1 MRPVAGGLIGRARR
15 CLRDDFESD
24 PYLPYVLGLAT
35 LLAGF
40 WFWHRVPNFAT
51 RDERWRIVD
60 PMSFVGTVAAD
71 PGIDS
76 VLAGMQQGRAF
87 GATFYLFGLAL
98 LPVFVV
104 AFLTGQLDAFV
115 QLPEHASVD
124 LWAHW
129 QRTPAWI
136 WTWSVVLGRLVVVAL
151 AVGCVYVTY
160 RIGTVMRDRATGRLA
175 ALLLSFTWGFLV
187 LAHEVG
193 EDVPALFFFLL
204 VVYFCIRYTE
214 TGEPAL
220 FLAACLAG
228 GIAIAVKLTT
238 VVCVILIAGAFVL
251 RVGNAGDDWRAALV
265 RPRMLAVGAA
275 LGAGAIY
282 LGFPTVVAGGLEPL
296 VARIGRGTTGKTDP
310 HGWRIEPTWW
320 WFLRGYL
327 NGMGLPLFVAS
338 VAGLLASVP
347 RMIRRSTEADGIALV
362 LIALAAYV
370 RLYANWAYIRTHHLL
385 PTIAL
390 LVVVLAV
397 ALRRLADARPKI
409 GRPLVA
415 LLLLTSGLYAGVGDL
430 GYAAQSRDRA
440 TGWLDSN
447 AAPNATVETYP
458 NDPQEAAVPHW
469 MTVYRLSNR
478 NATPGG
484 AKESGMAWL
493 RAIEERCPDYVQ
505 LHYYESVL
513 VLAPDD
519 WSERASRLSSDPRE
533 RFVRDLLAEDTYPYR
548 VAATFGRRPAF
559 LDNRTRSAGLPE
571 LVEVGLVP
579 RAIQYGDPQDVGVDQ
594 YTVVLERT
602 GQCNA
607 SG

>member
-1 MRPVAGGLIGRARR
+1 MRPVAGGLVGRARR

-24 PYLPYVLGLAT
+24 PYLPYILGLAT
-35 LLAGF
+35 VLAGF

-60 PMSFVGTVAAD
+60 PMSFVGTFAAD
-71 PGIDS
+71 PGIES
-76 VLAGMQQGRAF
+76 ALAGMQQGRAF

-104 AFLTGQLDAFV
+104 AFLTGQIDAFV

-136 WTWSVVLGRLVVVAL
+136 WTWSVLLGRLVVVAL

-160 RIGTVMRDRATGRLA
+160 RIGTAMRDRAAGRLA

-204 VVYFCIRYTE
+204 VVYFCIRYAE
-214 TGEPAL
+214 TGDAAL
-220 FLAACLAG
+220 FLAASLAG
-228 GIAIAVKLTT
+228 GIAIALKLTT
-238 VVCVILIAGAFVL
+238 VVCVLVIASAFVL
-251 RVGNAGDDWRAALV
+251 RVGNAGDDWRAALF

-296 VARIGRGTTGKTDP
+296 VARIQRGTTGKTDP
-310 HGWRIEPTWW
+310 HGWRVAPTWW
-320 WFLRGYL
+320 WVLRGYL

-338 VAGLLASVP
+338 VGGLLASVP
-347 RMIRRSTEADGIALV
+347 RTLRRSAEADGV
-362 LIALAAYV
+362 ALALIVLAGYT
-370 RLYANWAYIRTHHLL
+370 RLYADWAYVRTHHLL
-385 PTIAL
+385 PTIPL

-397 ALRRLADARPKI
+397 ALMRLYDYRRNLGGPIIA
-409 GRPLVA
+409 A
-415 LLLLTSGLYAGVGDL
+415 LLVTSALYAGVGDL
-430 GYAAQSRDRA
+430 GYASQSRDRA
-440 TGWLDSN
+440 TGWLDAN

-469 MTVYRLSNR
+469 MTVYRPTNR
-478 NATPGG
+478 EATPGG
-484 AKESGMAWL
+484 AKESGMEWL
-493 RAIEERCPDYVQ
+493 FAIEERCPDYVQ
-505 LHYYESVL
+505 LHYYESIL

-519 WSERASRLSSDPRE
+519 WSERARGLSGERRE
-533 RFVRDLLAEDTYPYR
+533 RFLRTLLAGDTYPYR

-559 LDNRTRSAGLPE
+559 LDTQSRPGRLRG
-571 LVEVGLVP
+571 LVEVGLRP
-579 RAIQYGDPQDVGVDQ
+579 RMHQYGDPQDVGVDQ
-594 YTVVLERT
+594 YTVILERD
-602 GQCNA
+602 GQCGT